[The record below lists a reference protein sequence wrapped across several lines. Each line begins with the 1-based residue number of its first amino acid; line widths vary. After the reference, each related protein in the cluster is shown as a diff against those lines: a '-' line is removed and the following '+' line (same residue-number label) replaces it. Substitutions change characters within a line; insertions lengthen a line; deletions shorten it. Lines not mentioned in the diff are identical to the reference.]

1 MSVFFIIIY
10 YFLTKDP
17 RLYVNK
23 HFMALLYLSFCSSFD
38 IQLEHKLT
46 EAEVESLSKKK
57 WRYKWDVPAAGMSK
71 GKWAGTGECFI
82 KVCLPF
88 VNCTRCLFVLCMAWD
103 TKWRYPALI
112 PINFPLVEG
121 GIGPAFLEDA
131 NFSS

>member
-112 PINFPLVEG
+112 P
-121 GIGPAFLEDA
+121 
-131 NFSS
+131 